1 MSSIDEETLDNEIDE
16 LREKIAEL
24 NSELKE
30 KEKMREKM
38 KKKKSKTSRKSI
50 QTSKKRESEE
60 RRILTRAGERLKM
73 GTKTFNKK
81 CKKSDYEK
89 GAKISTELCG
99 GTHVRNTGD
108 IGKFKIVSQS
118 SIAAGVRRVEALR
131 DKQLEDYENY
141 EKGAKRGKYICSQA
155 SDGYRYRPI
164 GNPGDI
170 NYSDEDVVEAEGYSF
185 NQRIGGKIGPR
196 FGWDRIEQMRK
207 EQIKRYEEDIQK
219 EMEKEQMKPGGNIER
234 IMALR
239 SKKRIMR
246 EAEAEFEES
255 LKGSKKKK
263 KKKKKTKKP

>member
-24 NSELKE
+24 TSELKE
-30 KEKMREKM
+30 KEEMREKM

-81 CKKSDYEK
+81 CKKSD
-89 GAKISTELCG
+89 
-99 GTHVRNTGD
+99 
-108 IGKFKIVSQS
+108 
-118 SIAAGVRRVEALR
+118 
-131 DKQLEDYENY
+131 Y

-219 EMEKEQMKPGGNIER
+219 EMEEEQMKPGGNIER
-234 IMALR
+234 VMALR

-263 KKKKKTKKP
+263 KKKKKKKTKKP